1 MFVVSRMCLARG
13 KIRVTLGI
21 NVHKPN
27 SSLLEY
33 VVCGYEYVCVCGH
46 IEMKYAKHN
55 LLSSDDVLILIWQ
68 PLTAGQIRMCAH
80 TDSSINSA
88 NVNIDG

>member
-1 MFVVSRMCLARG
+1 MARG

-27 SSLLEY
+27 SSLLQKRFINKENMG
-33 VVCGYEYVCVCGH
+33 GYEYVCVCGH